1 MTAFSQEIWAALL
14 VIAGLGLMV
23 GVPVRLATRPL
34 VRRGALTLAL
44 GIIGPIGALALRNL
58 RNNPPR
64 TPHDVG
70 VVIGLFFVAFL
81 LILRITLGK
90 GSVSRIAEHII
101 ASALYDLL
109 KMVAAATGHLCGLL
123 AKGLL
128 RCGRLMLRLVRKL
141 LEYVR
146 P

>member
-1 MTAFSQEIWAALL
+1 MSAISRDIWVLLFVAAG
-14 VIAGLGLMV
+14 IGIMV

-64 TPHDVG
+64 TPHDIG
-70 VVIGLFFVAFL
+70 VAIGLLFVTFL

-90 GSVSRIAEHII
+90 GSVSRIGQHII

-109 KMVAAATGHLCGLL
+109 KMVAGAIGHLCVLF
-123 AKGLL
+123 ARGLL
-128 RCGRLMLRLVRKL
+128 RCGRLMLRLARRL
-141 LEYVR
+141 LQYLR
-146 P
+146 T